1 MSVLVLG
8 TGETADALRDALGR
22 RGLRE
27 AAGTPAAIVCAQS
40 DLLRAFAM
48 RDSSPA
54 ARPLVVVLTED
65 PVAAIEAGADDAGKE
80 PDEVA
85 QRVEVRL
92 KIATSAVHKALG
104 TSVEDDP
111 AKAPLVSTKRR
122 RPPLI
127 FVVDDDEDAR
137 DLLEELLRD
146 RYDVETF
153 GDGETAVKRAKELL
167 PDLVLL
173 DLFLPGEDGFAV
185 LTALRRDLTTADVP
199 VIFLSAQG
207 DAETKSQG
215 LDRGADDYLAKP
227 FDVQELLARVERR
240 LKVAAEK
247 EHFRALA
254 GMDGLTGLPN
264 RRSFE
269 ARLEEEI
276 ARVHRYKHPLALA
289 MIDLDG
295 LKKINDGR
303 GHAAGDRAILAL
315 ADALREVR
323 RENDFAA
330 RWAGD
335 EFAMLLPQTSAQAAE
350 LFAERLRLRLLKVSD
365 ETGLSVRAS
374 IGVAELSPT
383 SEIVGEEAAA
393 DLLRRADEKLY
404 KEKRSV
410 RKRRVAHPT
419 PHQSV
424 AAVLFWLDHSVA
436 AVLFWLAARLSSRA
450 RRHRQ
455 VVAVAGT

>member
-1 MSVLVLG
+1 
-8 TGETADALRDALGR
+8 
-22 RGLRE
+22 
-27 AAGTPAAIVCAQS
+27 
-40 DLLRAFAM
+40 
-48 RDSSPA
+48 
-54 ARPLVVVLTED
+54 
-65 PVAAIEAGADDAGKE
+65 
-80 PDEVA
+80 
-85 QRVEVRL
+85 
-92 KIATSAVHKALG
+92 
-104 TSVEDDP
+104 
-111 AKAPLVSTKRR
+111 
-122 RPPLI
+122 
-127 FVVDDDEDAR
+127 
-137 DLLEELLRD
+137 
-146 RYDVETF
+146 
-153 GDGETAVKRAKELL
+153 
-167 PDLVLL
+167 
-173 DLFLPGEDGFAV
+173 
-185 LTALRRDLTTADVP
+185 
-199 VIFLSAQG
+199 
-207 DAETKSQG
+207 
-215 LDRGADDYLAKP
+215 
-227 FDVQELLARVERR
+227 
-240 LKVAAEK
+240 
-247 EHFRALA
+247 
-254 GMDGLTGLPN
+254 
-264 RRSFE
+264 
-269 ARLEEEI
+269 
-276 ARVHRYKHPLALA
+276 